1 MKKFIIYLLFIMCLF
16 TSCVEGNM
24 SYDGSKLDSDEMWN
38 DNVEQNGHTE
48 KEFII
53 HPQVLD
59 MTLEEKVGQLF
70 LARCPD
76 INAITDVKKYNLG
89 GYILFA
95 RDFEEKTPEIVIDNI
110 TSYQNAANIPLLIAV
125 DEEGG
130 DVCRVSKY
138 ENFRDNN
145 FLSPRSIYKLGGME
159 RLRSDEA
166 EKSLLLKSLGINI
179 NMAPVCDISTDK
191 NAFMYK
197 RSLGQGVELTSEF
210 VSYVVS
216 VNNNNKIGS
225 VLKHFPGYGNN
236 GDTHDDI
243 IVDNR
248 PLSDFENTDL
258 IPFKKGIE
266 SGAPAILV
274 SHIIVNC
281 FDREMPISLSVP
293 AHEYVRKVLG
303 FEGVIITDDLV
314 MDAIKDKYGIEEA
327 AVLAV
332 LAGNDILCSTEYE
345 KQYNA
350 VLEAVKCGRISDEL
364 LNKAVSR
371 VLYLKE
377 KLGLI

>member
-1 MKKFIIYLLFIMCLF
+1 MKKLLIFFLLTLCVLS
-16 TSCVEGNM
+16 SCAEGDMNFDASM
-24 SYDGSKLDSDEMWN
+24 LDSNEVWN
-38 DNVEQNGHTE
+38 GETEQVENMK
-48 KEFII
+48 KEFVI
-53 HPQVLD
+53 HPRVLS
-59 MTLEEKVGQLF
+59 MTIEEKVGQLF
-70 LARCPD
+70 LARCPERNP
-76 INAITDVKKYNLG
+76 IEDVKKYNLG

-95 RDFEEKTPEIVIDNI
+95 RDFEEKTPEIVTKNI
-110 TSYQNAANIPLLIAV
+110 SSYQNAANIPLLIAV

-145 FLSPRSIYKLGGME
+145 FLSPRTIFKLGGME
-159 RLRSDEA
+159 RLKADEA
-166 EKSLLLKSLGINI
+166 EKSLLLKSLGINV

-197 RSLGQGVELTSEF
+197 RSLGQGVDLISEF

-216 VNNNNKIGS
+216 VNNSNKVGS

-236 GDTHDDI
+236 GDTHTGI

-248 PLSDFENTDL
+248 PLSDFENFDL

-274 SHIIVNC
+274 SHTIVNC
-281 FDREMPISLSVP
+281 FDSEMPISLSVN
-293 AHEYVRKVLG
+293 AHNYLRDVLK

-314 MDAIKDKYGIEEA
+314 MKAIKDKYGIEEA

-350 VLEAVKCGRISDEL
+350 VIEAVKNGRISLDIID
-364 LNKAVSR
+364 KAVSR

-377 KLGLI
+377 KLGLM